1 LVCALT
7 NSYAHAKPVY
17 WASGSGLRQRGS
29 DVSVRIN
36 GERDRTDESL
46 RIERQ
51 KTDQA
56 LVDKQAT
63 VDQRADQTV
72 EEARSAADAVV
83 ATARVTADELLTG
96 GDEQVL
102 APTALAEQ
110 RAAEDEAL
118 EGVRADADEALRRQR
133 EEDFRALAAL
143 LPLERQKTDRYLLT
157 ERARADDAVTHR
169 DDFLGI
175 VSHDLR
181 DLLSGIVLSA
191 AMLPDSAAD
200 KTSGTKQR
208 IQRYAARM
216 NRLIGDLV
224 DVAAIDAGKLSV
236 VPAPGDWC
244 ALVEEVTALF
254 QPSAT
259 AQGIRLGATLAARP
273 LAMQF
278 DHDRMLQ
285 VLANLIANSLKFT
298 PRGGTIRVEAD
309 RDAHELRCAVCDT
322 GSGIPRAMHEAIFQ
336 RFWQGRANDRRGVG
350 LGLYIT
356 RCIVEAHGGRIWA
369 DSTQGTGTTL
379 RFTLPI
385 T

>member
-1 LVCALT
+1 
-7 NSYAHAKPVY
+7 
-17 WASGSGLRQRGS
+17 
-29 DVSVRIN
+29 VSVRIS
-36 GERDRTDESL
+36 GERDKTDESL
-46 RIERQ
+46 RVERQ

-72 EEARSAADAVV
+72 EEARSVADAVV

-96 GDEQVL
+96 GEEQVL

-118 EGVRADADEALRRQR
+118 ESVRADADEALRRQR
-133 EEDFRALAAL
+133 EDDFRALAAL

-191 AMLPDSAAD
+191 AMLPDSASD
-200 KTSGTKQR
+200 KTGTKQR

-236 VPAPGDWC
+236 MPAPGDWS
-244 ALVEEVTALF
+244 ALVEEVMTLF
-254 QPSAT
+254 QPSAA
-259 AQGIRLGATLAARP
+259 AQGIGLEAALAERP
-273 LAMQF
+273 LALQF